1 MPTYV
6 VNVHL
11 KGITPIPRHSR
22 LDELMEILGFFPWR
36 PGVSPEDQDEDNR
49 LSQWEYAGNHSLDVD
64 SLKVMIEALIRS
76 EVEGDIDATVL
87 QVRIRG
93 N

>member
-1 MPTYV
+1 
-6 VNVHL
+6 
-11 KGITPIPRHSR
+11 
-22 LDELMEILGFFPWR
+22 MEILGFFPWR

-64 SLKVMIEALIRS
+64 SLKAVIETLIRS
-76 EVEGDIDATVL
+76 EVAGDIDTTVL